1 MAKRD
6 KYQNEFEKIKP
17 SVLDRDKNKCV
28 KCGAVLSLEVHHIEG
43 YKNNDPKNLA
53 TLCYLCHGIAPMGK
67 GLFEQWLVLGESG
80 VDMISRELKGRGFP
94 KLNRDQILEFCGVL
108 LLFNLDA
115 NKQRMKKAIDRL
127 IEAGEYR
134 PGRHTYGMKNGE
146 AVILERMRKMRREGL
161 EYYKIADELN
171 AQGVPCRMGL
181 TGKIWKANTIQKILT
196 RRKSAEKA

>member
-28 KCGAVLSLEVHHIEG
+28 KCGAVLSLEVYHIEG

-53 TLCYLCHGIAPMGK
+53 TLCYLCHGIAPM
-67 GLFEQWLVLGESG
+67 
-80 VDMISRELKGRGFP
+80 GRGFP

-134 PGRHTYGMKNGE
+134 PGRHAYGMKNGE